1 MKKQIQVRQVKIGGG
16 APVAVQSMLNVH
28 TEDVEACLA
37 QIRRLEDA
45 GCDIVRLAVPTMEA
59 AAAFG
64 EIRKQTDMP
73 LVADIH
79 FDYRLAVA
87 AVENGADKIRIN
99 PGNIG
104 DDDRVKAVVDAC
116 KDRQIPIRVGVN
128 SGSLEKDLLELYGPT
143 ARALAESALRNVRR
157 LEEMDFTDIAV
168 SLKSS
173 DVPTTIEAYRLVD
186 KACEYPL
193 HIGVT
198 EAGTRESGIIKS
210 AVGLGTLLMDGI
222 GDTMRVSL
230 TGDPAAEVTAARKIL
245 AACGR
250 EKEPI
255 NIVSCPTCGRTKVDL
270 ETIVLQVEQALAPIA
285 RQRQEE
291 GKRPLTVAVMGCE
304 VNGPGEAREADLGVA
319 GGNGKGLLFRKGE
332 KLKVVDESEI
342 TSALVELVKHY
353 EDI

>member
-1 MKKQIQVRQVKIGGG
+1 MKKQISVRNVKIGGG
-16 APVAVQSMLNVH
+16 APVAVQSMLNVR
-28 TEDVEACLA
+28 TEDVEACLS
-37 QIRRLEDA
+37 QIERLGAA

-64 EIRKQTDMP
+64 EIRKRTDMP

-87 AVENGADKIRIN
+87 TVENGADKIRIN

-104 DDDRVKAVVDAC
+104 DDDRVRAVVTAC
-116 KDRQIPIRVGVN
+116 LSHQIPIRVGVN
-128 SGSLEKDLLELYGPT
+128 SGSLEKDLLSLYGPT
-143 ARALAESALRNVRR
+143 ARALAESTLRNVRR
-157 LEEMDFTDIAV
+157 LEDMGFTDIAV

-173 DVPTTIEAYRLVD
+173 DVPTTIEAYRIVD
-186 KACEYPL
+186 KACDYPL

-230 TGDPAAEVTAARKIL
+230 TGDPVKEVSAARKIL
-245 AACGR
+245 AACGL

-270 ETIVLQVEQALAPIA
+270 EKIVLEVEQSLAPIA
-285 RQRQEE
+285 RKRQEE
-291 GKRPLTVAVMGCE
+291 GKKPLTVAVMGCE
-304 VNGPGEAREADLGVA
+304 VNGPGEAAEADLGVA
-319 GGNGKGLLFRKGE
+319 GGSGKGLLFRKGE
-332 KLKVVDESEI
+332 KLRVVDESEI
-342 TSALVELVKHY
+342 TSALIELVKHY